1 MGSALSNMFPPK
13 ASFTEANLPDQSDK
27 VFIVTGSSGGLG
39 KELTKILYQK
49 NAKIY
54 MACRS
59 EAKTAAVI
67 KELKELYPNSHG
79 HAEYLHLD
87 LNDLTTIK
95 QSAQEFLSKETRLDV
110 LWNNAGV
117 MTPPPGS
124 KTAQGYE
131 LQLGTNNLAPF
142 LFTHFLRPVLSGTA
156 KVAPRDSVRV
166 VWVSSSTAAMAPK
179 PPIDFSNMDY
189 AKDEGQVQKYARSK
203 AGNVLHGTEFARRV
217 SGEGIISVSLDP
229 GIFMTD
235 LQRTM
240 PLWQRI
246 IVKFLAHKPI
256 NGAYTELFAGLSPTI
271 TEKNNGGW
279 VVPFGQLAVGRQD
292 LRDKELGKKYWE
304 WTEKQLKPYTTS

>member
-1 MGSALSNMFPPK
+1 MGSALSNLFPPK

-142 LFTHFLRPVLSGTA
+142 LFTHFLRPVLSGTV
-156 KVAPRDSVRV
+156 KVAARDSVRV

-179 PPIDFSNMDY
+179 PPIDFSNMNY
-189 AKDEGQVQKYARSK
+189 AKDESQMQKYARSK
-203 AGNVLHGTEFARRV
+203 AGNVLHGTDFARRV
-217 SGEGIISVSLDP
+217 SGEGIIS
-229 GIFMTD
+229 
-235 LQRTM
+235 
-240 PLWQRI
+240 
-246 IVKFLAHKPI
+246 VKFLAHKPI

-279 VVPFGQLAVGRQD
+279 VVPFGQLAAGRED

-304 WTEKQLKPYTTS
+304 WTEKQLKPYTS